1 MSNSADSGE
10 LWDAASLVVGSKY
23 RMSVLETL
31 TDHPATPSTIESRTD
46 IDIAHVSRSLLTMRE
61 EQLVE
66 LTVPEETKK
75 GRIYRP
81 TDRGERTLALINN
94 ADLA

>member
-46 IDIAHVSRSLLTMRE
+46 IDIAHVSRSLSTMRE

-81 TDRGERTLALINN
+81 TDRGERTLALIEEAGMN
-94 ADLA
+94 

>member
-1 MSNSADSGE
+1 
-10 LWDAASLVVGSKY
+10 
-23 RMSVLETL
+23 
-31 TDHPATPSTIESRTD
+31 
-46 IDIAHVSRSLLTMRE
+46 MRE
-61 EQLVE
+61 ERLVE